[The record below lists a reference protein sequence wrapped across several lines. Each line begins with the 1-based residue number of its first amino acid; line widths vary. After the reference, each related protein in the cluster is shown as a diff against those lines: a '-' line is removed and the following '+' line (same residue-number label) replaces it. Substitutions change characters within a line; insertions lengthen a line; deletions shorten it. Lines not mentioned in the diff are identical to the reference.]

1 MTAPF
6 TLIDDNVDFIIVSKA
21 PNINFHTE
29 GDHLGIVELVKAQLN
44 YAQLYPV
51 HRLDKMT
58 SGLLIFAKSASVAAQ
73 FGALFSERRIDKY
86 YLAVSDKKPKKK
98 QGLIK
103 GDMSKG
109 RNGSYLLL
117 KTNQNPAVTQFFSF
131 SLGLG
136 QRIFVLKPHT
146 GKTHQLRVAMKSLGA
161 PINGDPR
168 YYPNNQQSIGQL
180 HAWCLRFNLAG
191 KDYHYQNSPNWN
203 SNEASVQQ
211 WCANNNQPWLLSW
224 PNL

>member
-6 TLIDDNVDFIIVSKA
+6 ILIDDNEHFVIVNKS
-21 PNINFHTE
+21 PNVNFHTE
-29 GDHLGIVELVKAQLN
+29 DNVLGIVELVKAALN
-44 YAQLYPV
+44 YQSLYPV

-58 SGLLIFAKSASVAAQ
+58 SGLVIFAKSAKVAAQ
-73 FGALFSERRIDKY
+73 FGELFSTRTIEKF

-117 KTNQNPAVTQFFSF
+117 KSNSNPAVTQFFSF
-131 SLGLG
+131 SLGHG
-136 QRIFVLKPHT
+136 NRIFVLKPHT

-161 PINGDPR
+161 PIIGDPR
-168 YYPNNQQSIGQL
+168 YYPNNQQQVGLL
-180 HAWCLRFNLAG
+180 HAWSLRFALNG
-191 KDYHYQNSPNWN
+191 TDYSYQVTPSWPFNDNQIS
-203 SNEASVQQ
+203 S
-211 WCANNNQPWLLSW
+211 WCANNNQPWLLNW